1 MLGQL
6 ANAAILADI
15 AYADFSKGNFHQILS
30 SYLKSFELIKKLS
43 GAYRITTTYK
53 SLDGFQATLLK
64 NENNGYVLI
73 IKGTDG
79 FFDILNDLQFA
90 SGKIPSQV
98 DSLIDF
104 CDEELLNIIGTKQIK
119 VIGHSLGGVLAQFFA
134 LAYPHNVRHIITFN
148 APGVFDDGIS
158 SFLSGILGRYTNN
171 LNTFSNKTMNSIEN
185 ALRQGTP
192 EYHYKHI
199 RVKTFSDNDTNAFI
213 APIQGFKSVF
223 DSNDYLVNT
232 KKLFKSHSISN
243 TANILNF
250 CRFLQINARVSFN
263 DSTIDVFQK
272 HMGDYY
278 EKILD
283 DIVQERDLVKHLD
296 NIYKDIRYSEFLI

>member
-1 MLGQL
+1 MIGQL

-53 SLDGFQATLLK
+53 SSDGLQATLLK

-79 FFDILNDLQFA
+79 VFDVLNDLQLVF
-90 SGKIPSQV
+90 SKIPSQV

-148 APGVFDDGIS
+148 FPGVFDDNIS
-158 SFLSGILGRYTNN
+158 SLLGGSLFGLFDNFSF
-171 LNTFSNKTMNSIEN
+171 FSNKAMSNIKN
-185 ALRQGTP
+185 ALRQGMP
-192 EYHYKHI
+192 EYYYKHI
-199 RVKTFSDNDTNAFI
+199 KVKTFSDEDKNAIFS
-213 APIQGFKSVF
+213 PIQGFKETF
-223 DSNDYLVNT
+223 DSDDYLVNT

-250 CRFLQINARVSFN
+250 CRFLHIKAHASFYDN
-263 DSTIDVFQK
+263 TIDVFQK
-272 HMGDYY
+272 HIGDYY

>member
-15 AYADFSKGNFHQILS
+15 AYADYNKGNFEQILS
-30 SYLKSFELIKKLS
+30 SYLKSQELIKKLA
-43 GAYRITTTYK
+43 GVYRITTTCK

-90 SGKIPSQV
+90 SGEIPCQV
-98 DSLIDF
+98 NSLIDF

-148 APGVFDDGIS
+148 SPGVFDDGIS
-158 SFLSGILGRYTNN
+158 SFLSGILGRYINN

-192 EYHYKHI
+192 EYYYKHI

-223 DSNDYLVNT
+223 DSDDYLVNT
-232 KKLFKSHSISN
+232 KELFKSHSISN

-272 HMGDYY
+272 HIGDYY

-283 DIVQERDLVKHLD
+283 DIVQEKDLKKHLD